1 MQQTYNNGS
10 KLSEAANTFQMDQTS
25 IRFGYYVITL
35 LHNHH
40 QTLICYYSHY
50 FGLFTNILVIKTEKP
65 FLGFHHLVMLQGW
78 SGLCV

>member
-10 KLSEAANTFQMDQTS
+10 KLSEANTFQMDQAS
-25 IRFGYYVITL
+25 IRFGYYVIITKYQYVIIL
-35 LHNHH
+35 
-40 QTLICYYSHY
+40 YYI
-50 FGLFTNILVIKTEKP
+50 GLFTNILVIKTEKP